1 MNVIRKIIFLT
12 TLCGV
17 VSGLCAQNI
26 SISTTKTSLVLSAPV
41 GEELKYIYYGTLV
54 SGKKLRVIKKA
65 SFDDTLITWPN
76 QLLCPLKETV

>member
-26 SISTTKTSLVLSAPV
+26 SISNLLGTFGS
-41 GEELKYIYYGTLV
+41 GRGGIEIYIL
-54 SGKKLRVIKKA
+54 
-65 SFDDTLITWPN
+65 W
-76 QLLCPLKETV
+76 Q

>member
-41 GEELKYIYYGTLV
+41 GEELKYIYIMAV
-54 SGKKLRVIKKA
+54 NCRRRISGQSTVLRKVIYP
-65 SFDDTLITWPN
+65 LIRSMA
-76 QLLCPLKETV
+76 

>member
-41 GEELKYIYYGTLV
+41 GEELKYIYYG
-54 SGKKLRVIKKA
+54 SKL
-65 SFDDTLITWPN
+65 S
-76 QLLCPLKETV
+76 

>member
-41 GEELKYIYYGTLV
+41 GEELKYIYYG
-54 SGKKLRVIKKA
+54 SKLSEADFRAINSAEKGNLSALWLELSV
-65 SFDDTLITWPN
+65 
-76 QLLCPLKETV
+76 

>member
-41 GEELKYIYYGTLV
+41 GEELKY
-54 SGKKLRVIKKA
+54 KL
-65 SFDDTLITWPN
+65 LWPYS
-76 QLLCPLKETV
+76 PAMAVWRFSWK